1 LAPCALAMEDI
12 KTKILLVEDDKNLGF
27 VIKDNLEQHG
37 YDVTL
42 CEDGEMGWK
51 MFNKKSYDVCLL
63 DVMLPKKD
71 GFSLA
76 EEIRK
81 KNDMIPII
89 FTSAKSMKEDKL
101 QGFKSGGDDYLTKPF
116 SIEELEARIAVFLK
130 RSTTKNRTNNV
141 FQIGNYE
148 LDYNKM
154 LLKNPSGGEQK
165 LTQKE
170 ADLIRTFA
178 IHMDKTLKREEL
190 LNAIW
195 GDDDYFMGRSMDVF
209 ISKIRKYLKDDPRL
223 EIVNVHGVGFKM
235 TLHDH

>member
-1 LAPCALAMEDI
+1 MEDI

-37 YDVTL
+37 YKVTL
-42 CEDGEMGWK
+42 CEDGDTAWK
-51 MFNKKSYDVCLL
+51 TFNKNDFDVCLL

-81 KNDMIPII
+81 KNENVPII
-89 FTSAKSMKEDKL
+89 FTSARSLKEDKL
-101 QGFKSGGDDYLTKPF
+101 QGFQSGGDDYLTKPF
-116 SIEELEARIAVFLK
+116 SIEELEARIEVFLK
-130 RSTTKNRTNNV
+130 RNTKKTRVSNI
-141 FQIGNYE
+141 FEIGEYE
-148 LDYNKM
+148 FDYNHM
-154 LLKNPSGGEQK
+154 LLKHPKTGEVK

-178 IHMDKTLKREEL
+178 LHIDKTLKREEL
-190 LNAIW
+190 LNSIW

-209 ISKIRKYLKDDPRL
+209 ISKIRKYLKEDPRI
-223 EIVNVHGVGFKM
+223 EINNIHGVGFRM
-235 TLHDH
+235 TIHDKDAK

>member
-1 LAPCALAMEDI
+1 MEDI

-42 CEDGEMGWK
+42 CEDGETGWK
-51 MFNKKSYDVCLL
+51 MFNKKTYDVCLL

-116 SIEELEARIAVFLK
+116 SIEELEARINVFLK
-130 RSTTKNRTNNV
+130 RSTTKSKSSNI

-148 LDYNKM
+148 LDYTKM
-154 LLKNPSGGEQK
+154 ILKNPSGSEQK

-223 EIVNVHGVGFKM
+223 EIVNVHGVGFKL

>member
-1 LAPCALAMEDI
+1 MEDI

-42 CEDGEMGWK
+42 CEDGEIAWK
-51 MFNKKSYDVCLL
+51 TFNKKSYDVCLL

-81 KNDMIPII
+81 KNDQVPII

-116 SIEELEARIAVFLK
+116 SMEELEARIEVFLK
-130 RSTTKNRTNNV
+130 RSSTGKVKTNN
-141 FQIGNYE
+141 ILELGSYT
-148 LDYNKM
+148 LDYNRLM
-154 LLKNPSGGEQK
+154 LKHPTALEQK

-170 ADLIRTFA
+170 ADLLRTFA
-178 IHMDKTLKREEL
+178 IHIDKTLKREEL
-190 LNAIW
+190 LNSIW
-195 GDDDYFMGRSMDVF
+195 GDDDYFMGRSLDVF
-209 ISKIRKYLKDDPRL
+209 ISRLRKILSNEEGIAIENL
-223 EIVNVHGVGFKM
+223 HGIGFKFSVA
-235 TLHDH
+235 

>member
-1 LAPCALAMEDI
+1 MEDI

-42 CEDGEMGWK
+42 CEDGDIAWK
-51 MFNKKSYDVCLL
+51 TFNKKSYDLCLL

-81 KNDMIPII
+81 KNDQVPII
-89 FTSAKSMKEDKL
+89 FTSAKSLKEDKL

-130 RSTTKNRTNNV
+130 RSNTGKVKSNNI
-141 FQIGNYE
+141 FEIGVYT
-148 LDYNKM
+148 LDYNRLM
-154 LLKNPSGGEQK
+154 LKHPTASEQK

-170 ADLIRTFA
+170 ADLLRTFA
-178 IHMDKTLKREEL
+178 IHIDKTLKREEL
-190 LNAIW
+190 LNSIW

-223 EIVNVHGVGFKM
+223 EIVNVHGVGFKLV
-235 TLHDH
+235 LHI